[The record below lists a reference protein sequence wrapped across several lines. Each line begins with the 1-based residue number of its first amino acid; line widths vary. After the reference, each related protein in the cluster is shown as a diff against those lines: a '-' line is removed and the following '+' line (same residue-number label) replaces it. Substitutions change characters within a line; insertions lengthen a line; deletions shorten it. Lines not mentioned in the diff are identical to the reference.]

1 VQITDLTSSFR
12 GILKTKLTGQ
22 RNDWEELAALD
33 PLWAVLS
40 DAEMRFNR
48 WDHARF
54 FRTGAQEI
62 GALVAHAKQL
72 GFPEQWHRALDFGC
86 GVGRLTRALRAYFP
100 ECHGV
105 DISSRMLR
113 TARELTPECDFHIN
127 VETNLHLFDDSYFD
141 LVYSVIVLQHQPSRA
156 VVLSYV
162 NEFLRVLRRGGLLV
176 FQLPC
181 YVPVRNRL
189 QVRRRLYALLHSIG
203 WDSHFLYR
211 RLNLAPIRM
220 LCISENDIVS
230 VIHSAGGK
238 TLDVRPDDRAG
249 KTIQSR
255 TYYVSR

>member
-1 VQITDLTSSFR
+1 MQITDFTNSFR
-12 GILKTKLTGQ
+12 GVLKTKLTRQ

-62 GALVAHAKQL
+62 GALVAHAEQL
-72 GFPEQWHRALDFGC
+72 GFPDQWHRALDFGC

-105 DISSRMLR
+105 DISSRMVQR
-113 TARELTPECDFHIN
+113 ARELTPGCDFHIN
-127 VETNLHLFDDSYFD
+127 TETNLQLFDDSYFD

-156 VVLSYV
+156 VALSYV
-162 NEFLRVLRRGGLLV
+162 NEFLRVLRRDGLLV

-181 YVPVRNRL
+181 YVPLRNRI

-203 WDSHFLYR
+203 WKSHFLYR
-211 RLNLAPIRM
+211 RLHLAPIRM
-220 LCISENDIVS
+220 LWISENDIVS
-230 VIHSAGGK
+230 VIQSAGGK
-238 TLDVRPDDRAG
+238 ILDVRPDDRAG
-249 KTIQSR
+249 QTIQSR